1 MNNIS
6 EHISYA
12 EATKSITASN
22 LGILNVPSESNIKR
36 MQLLAENVFEPLRV
50 YFGVKI
56 AISSFY
62 RCKELNKAVGGSST
76 SQHTAENGAA
86 MDIDADIFGGIS
98 NIDIFNYIKDNLIF
112 DQLIAEFP
120 DENGNPQWVHCS
132 YNENNNRHN
141 ILISKKNDSGQTIYI
156 AQN

>member
-6 EHISYA
+6 KHISYA

-22 LGILNVPSESNIKR
+22 LGILNVPSESNIKK
-36 MQLLAENVFEPLRV
+36 MQLLAENVFEPLRT

-76 SQHTAENGAA
+76 SQHSAENGAA

-98 NIDIFNYIKDNLIF
+98 NLDIFNYIKDNLVF

-120 DENGNPQWVHCS
+120 DEKGNPQWVHCS

-141 ILISKKNDSGQTIYI
+141 ILISKKNDSGQTIYTTY
-156 AQN
+156 N